1 MERIF
6 FDNNATTKISEAAQ
20 DAIFNSYK
28 TPLNSSSIHSFGR
41 EATKIYNQT
50 KSEIVNSFNAK
61 NYQII
66 FTSGGTEANN
76 LAILGLPNYHIIT
89 SKLEH
94 SSTYDPALKREAIIA
109 KINSNGV
116 IDIEDLKE
124 KIETIKTSNF
134 LVSIMLANNET
145 GAIQPVKEIAKLVHA
160 KNGLIHSD
168 LAQAIGKIEVDLED
182 LNIDIAGISAH
193 KFGGPQGVGALLVRV
208 GIDLEPIILG
218 GGQEGGKRSGTTNIA
233 GIAGFGAVCQNAY
246 DRIKK
251 NQELAE
257 LRNYLENSLKT
268 IGGDDVVIFSEKSDR
283 LPNTSLIATKGISNQ
298 IQLIDF
304 DLNGIA
310 VSIGSACSSGS
321 AKPSRV
327 LQAMNID
334 ESLIKSTIRISLG
347 IDNNKAEIDK
357 FIQVWSKLYQ
367 RIRN

>member
-6 FDNNATTKISEAAQ
+6 FDNNATTKLSEAARS
-20 DAIFNSYK
+20 AIFDSYK

-41 EATKIYNQT
+41 EANKIYNQT
-50 KSEIVNSFNAK
+50 KNEIINLLNAK

-76 LAILGLPNYHIIT
+76 LAIFGLPNYQIIT
-89 SKLEH
+89 SGLEH
-94 SSTYDPALKREAIIA
+94 PSIYDPAIKRKAIIT
-109 KINSNGV
+109 KVNSNGI
-116 IDIEDLKE
+116 IDMEDLKE
-124 KIETIKTSNF
+124 KIDNINTPNF

-145 GAIQPVKEIAKLVHA
+145 GAIQPIKEIAKLVHA

-168 LAQAIGKIEVDLED
+168 LAQGIGKIEIDLED

-193 KFGGPQGVGALLVRV
+193 KFGGPQGVGALLARV

-218 GGQEGGKRSGTTNIA
+218 GGQEGGKRAGTTNIS
-233 GIAGFGAVCQNAY
+233 GIAGLGAACQNASA
-246 DRIKK
+246 RIKK
-251 NQELAE
+251 NQNLIE
-257 LRNYLENSLKT
+257 LRNYLETSLKT
-268 IGGDDVVIFSEKSDR
+268 IGGNNIIVFSETTQR

-304 DLNGIA
+304 DLSGIA

-321 AKPSRV
+321 TKPSRV

-334 ESLIKSTIRISLG
+334 DTLIKSTIRISLG
-347 IDNNKAEIDK
+347 TDNNKAEIDK
-357 FIQVWSKLYQ
+357 FIEVWSKLYK
-367 RIRN
+367 RIHN